1 MIYDVLS
8 NAEIVVQAQQ
18 KVIAN
23 FRLLQWITGV
33 INPEDLIII
42 NFLNCVGL
50 SPPVTENSPFRY
62 LEYKPCGQ
70 LLVLHVWVCFKLN
83 TS

>member
-8 NAEIVVQAQQ
+8 NGQMVVQAQQ

-23 FRLLQWITGV
+23 FRLLQWITGF

-42 NFLNCVGL
+42 NFLKCVRL
-50 SPPVTENSPFRY
+50 RPTATENSQFQY
-62 LEYKPCGQ
+62 LEYKPCG
-70 LLVLHVWVCFKLN
+70 
-83 TS
+83 